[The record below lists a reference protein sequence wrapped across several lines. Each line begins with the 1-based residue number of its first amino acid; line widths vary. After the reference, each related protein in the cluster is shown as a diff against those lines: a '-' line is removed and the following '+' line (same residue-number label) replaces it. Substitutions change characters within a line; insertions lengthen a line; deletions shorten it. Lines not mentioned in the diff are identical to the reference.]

1 MAKKDIRDLPI
12 DESVTFR
19 PTKILYLRALTEK
32 NQHSEILDL
41 TARLQ
46 SMFREDITPEFQELA
61 QLALRANPIFPP
73 TWVISGPSRFVASH
87 LIVEAPSAPSATPT
101 PAEGDTRSGV
111 GTRTSTLVAEIR
123 RHLLNFGTVHIRFPA
138 GSTHSTH
145 EISVEPLSHRS
156 RAQSFIMDSVPYVW
170 DMAAASSSSASD
182 TKFWS
187 KPMALSGRLALFK
200 AVAGKKFEVAR
211 YESANGK
218 FGLGG
223 LLVLEEREVDALV
236 AALTL
241 LGVLGQNDSFLA
253 PGLDLMG

>member
-1 MAKKDIRDLPI
+1 MTKTDIRDLPV

-32 NQHSEILDL
+32 NQHSEVLDL

-46 SMFREDITPEFQELA
+46 SMFRDDITPEFQELA
-61 QLALRANPIFPP
+61 QLTLRANPIFAP

-87 LIVEAPSAPSATPT
+87 LIVEDLSALATT
-101 PAEGDTRSGV
+101 TTTAEGHAGAESRA
-111 GTRTSTLVAEIR
+111 STVIAEIR

-138 GSTHSTH
+138 ESTHSTH

-170 DMAAASSSSASD
+170 DTAAAASSSSGSD

-187 KPMALSGRLALFK
+187 KPMALSGRLSLFK

-211 YESANGK
+211 YESTSGK
-218 FGLGG
+218 FGLDG
-223 LLVLEEREVDALV
+223 LLVLEEREIDALV
-236 AALTL
+236 AAVTL
-241 LGVLGQNDSFLA
+241 IGVLGQNDSFLA